1 MKNSS
6 FGFILF
12 FRRYRQNNCCGPD
25 LLAQAETPA
34 ALANDLNFDNHNLT
48 VLKAFL
54 NLNASWSDQN
64 GQTSYPLDRIVQA
77 LGVIV

>member
-1 MKNSS
+1 V
-6 FGFILF
+6 
-12 FRRYRQNNCCGPD
+12 QP
-25 LLAQAETPA
+25 ETPA

-64 GQTSYPLDRIVQA
+64 GQTSYFLDRIVQA